1 MEKIISNPY
10 IALVSGEG
18 LLSLYPILIKKIG
31 SDLNVQFWIRSII
44 YYVISYL
51 FKPKRDIDMKR
62 NQYNTSFLILSLIN
76 IVHIYTSYIA
86 FSILQPGIAM
96 TIFYTYPCMNIIIAY
111 LVLGEKFSVID
122 IISIVL
128 STLGVYMMYMYV
140 KDNKTDDS
148 YKYKVP
154 EWISGLVKDKNKLG
168 YISILIAALTES
180 LMYLIV
186 KSFRMN
192 SWSVLNIMYMLPALL
207 SIIML
212 MNKGKNFK
220 LTSRNI
226 IIIIL
231 SNLLIGSVG
240 YYLRYYSAPL
250 LSVFWFSILS
260 LSGVLFSYLYGSIFT
275 GEEISKT
282 KILGTILIL
291 GSVIMSKFL

>member
-10 IALVSGEG
+10 IALLSGEG

-44 YYVISYL
+44 YYVISYI
-51 FKPKRDIDMKR
+51 FKPKREIE
-62 NQYNTSFLILSLIN
+62 YNTSFLILSLIN

-96 TIFYTYPCMNIIIAY
+96 TIFYTYPCMNILIAY
-111 LVLGEKFSVID
+111 LVLGEKFSMID

-140 KDNKTDDS
+140 KDNKSDDS

-168 YISILIAALTES
+168 YISILVAALTES
-180 LMYLIV
+180 IMYLIV
-186 KSFRMN
+186 RSYRMN

-212 MNKGKNFK
+212 MNKGIDFK

-282 KILGTILIL
+282 KIIGTILIL

>member
-10 IALVSGEG
+10 IALLSGEG

-44 YYVISYL
+44 YYVISYI
-51 FKPKRDIDMKR
+51 FKPKREIE
-62 NQYNTSFLILSLIN
+62 YNTSFLILSLIN

-96 TIFYTYPCMNIIIAY
+96 TIFYTYPCMNILIAY
-111 LVLGEKFSVID
+111 LVLGEKFSMVD
-122 IISIVL
+122 IISIIL

-140 KDNKTDDS
+140 KDNKSDDS

-168 YISILIAALTES
+168 YISILVAALTES
-180 LMYLIV
+180 IMYLIV
-186 KSFRMN
+186 RSYRMN

-212 MNKGKNFK
+212 MNKGIDFK

-282 KILGTILIL
+282 KIIGTILIL

>member
-10 IALVSGEG
+10 IALLSGEG

-44 YYVISYL
+44 YYVISYI
-51 FKPKRDIDMKR
+51 FKPKREIE
-62 NQYNTSFLILSLIN
+62 YNTSFLILSLIN

-96 TIFYTYPCMNIIIAY
+96 TIFYTSPCMNIVIAY
-111 LVLGEKFSVID
+111 LVLGEKFSMVD

-140 KDNKTDDS
+140 KDNKSDDS

-168 YISILIAALTES
+168 YISILVAALTES
-180 LMYLIV
+180 IMYLIV
-186 KSFRMN
+186 RSYRMN

-212 MNKGKNFK
+212 MNKGIDFK

-282 KILGTILIL
+282 KIIGTILIL

>member
-212 MNKGKNFK
+212 MNKGIDFK

>member
-51 FKPKRDIDMKR
+51 FKPKIDIDMKR
-62 NQYNTSFLILSLIN
+62 NLYNTSFLILSLIN

-212 MNKGKNFK
+212 MNKGIDFK

>member
-62 NQYNTSFLILSLIN
+62 NLYNTSFLILSLIN

-212 MNKGKNFK
+212 MNKGIDFK

>member
-62 NQYNTSFLILSLIN
+62 NLYNTSFLILSLIN

-212 MNKGKNFK
+212 MNKGIDFK

-291 GSVIMSKFL
+291 GSVILSKFL

>member
-10 IALVSGEG
+10 IALLSGEG

-44 YYVISYL
+44 YYVISYI
-51 FKPKRDIDMKR
+51 FKPKREIE
-62 NQYNTSFLILSLIN
+62 YNTSFLILSLIN

-96 TIFYTYPCMNIIIAY
+96 TIFYTYPCMNILIAY
-111 LVLGEKFSVID
+111 LVLGEKFSMVD

-140 KDNKTDDS
+140 KDNKSDDS

-168 YISILIAALTES
+168 YISILVAALTES
-180 LMYLIV
+180 IMYLIV
-186 KSFRMN
+186 RSYRMN

-212 MNKGKNFK
+212 MNKGIDFK

-282 KILGTILIL
+282 KIIGTILIL